1 MTQTNGSETTAET
14 ELQSYRTE
22 SHFARRVC
30 VTIGVMYDL
39 KSHLRAHVT
48 RLMLHYRDNF
58 PYMESGA
65 TVMYGPLSLPKV

>member
-1 MTQTNGSETTAET
+1 MTCVNESGATTET
-14 ELQSYRTE
+14 ELWRYRTE
-22 SHFARRVC
+22 SHFAQRVC
-30 VTIGVMYDL
+30 VTRGVMYDL

-65 TVMYGPLSLPKV
+65 TVMYGPLSLPKL